1 MLMNHGS
8 ELIKCWLEQK
18 LEEIRRIEVIRS
30 FKDLWDLEL
39 KRIENS
45 RIRATTDVSSRTVED
60 RTVLLCNQ

>member
-1 MLMNHGS
+1 
-8 ELIKCWLEQK
+8 K

-60 RTVLLCNQ
+60 RTVLLCNQVGSFRKLSL